1 MDSSPPSRFWTAAV
15 ATMVRGH
22 RVFDAIPWARISS
35 AIPNAHSVIPYLA
48 IMYGVGVS
56 HWGSRRIGGER
67 VRMCGLDRPFIC
79 GIQDCD
85 TA

>member
-1 MDSSPPSRFWTAAV
+1 MDSSPPSRFCTAAV

-22 RVFDAIPWARISS
+22 RVFEAIPWARSSS
-35 AIPNAHSVIPYLA
+35 AMPNAHNVIPYLA

-56 HWGSRRIGGER
+56 HLGSSRMGGDS
-67 VRMCGLDRPFIC
+67 VKMCGFSRPFMC
-79 GIQDCD
+79 GMQAWD